1 MLDPFQSSVL
11 QVLAANRSTDSFVAD
26 GAALNRD
33 GPRQSRDIDI
43 FHTTVALI
51 DAAVA
56 RDLNALRRVG
66 WQVQRDRGTSTLRE
80 WTVFDSGGQATK
92 IQWTRDTSWLFFP
105 CVADP
110 EFGFMLSFEDLAVNK
125 MSAAADRGR
134 RRDYHDLAALDLLG
148 AHPWLLALAVMDKDA
163 ELSPEAVLERA
174 LRLLR
179 DAGDDDEDP
188 DYAGPSLSWTA
199 VRARMSR
206 RLREDLATLRG
217 FRWLEWAGALPLDA
231 MTGRMALGITSA
243 DLAACVKG
251 RASPTGTWPTI
262 LAASSDM
269 LRHARHPS
277 LAGVSL
283 DLSGHEAAWLA
294 DGAQPL

>member
-11 QVLAANRSTDSFVAD
+11 QVLAANRSTDSFVAG

-43 FHTTVALI
+43 FHATVALI

-56 RDLNALRRVG
+56 RDLDALRRVG
-66 WQVQRDRGTSTLRE
+66 WQVQRDRETSTLRE

-148 AHPWLLALAVMDKDA
+148 AHPWLLALAVMGKDA

-188 DYAGPSLSWTA
+188 EYEGPSLSWAA
-199 VRARMSR
+199 VRARMTR

-217 FRWLEWAGALPLDA
+217 FRWLEWAGALPLDGL
-231 MTGRMALGITSA
+231 TGRMALAITPA
-243 DLAACVKG
+243 DLVACTKG
-251 RASPTGTWPTI
+251 RATPTGTWPII

-277 LAGVSL
+277 LDGVTL
-283 DLSGHEAAWLA
+283 DLSGYEAAWLA
-294 DGAQPL
+294 DRAQPP